1 MPGFDL
7 EGIIQGAVTGLVGGT
22 SKIIDS
28 INAPKEM
35 KAQIQ
40 EQIAALASNHQ
51 DALLTAM
58 RDNEKL
64 HADEK
69 KALIADVASARAMN
83 STIQST
89 KESSWLS
96 KNIPYCLAIFMTGI
110 WGTCTIYIIFRMLN
124 LVVVD
129 PKVDMTSI
137 MAMYA
142 GITGLYATVLNF
154 YFGSTHNSKDK
165 DATIA
170 AQAATISN
178 S

>member
-1 MPGFDL
+1 MPGFD
-7 EGIIQGAVTGLVGGT
+7 IASMITGAVTGLGGAA
-22 SKIIDS
+22 SKLIDS
-28 INAPKEM
+28 INAPREM
-35 KAQIQ
+35 KAQLTEDVNKAIS
-40 EQIAALASNHQ
+40 EHQ
-51 DALLTAM
+51 DALLAASTE
-58 RDNEKL
+58 NERL
-64 HADEK
+64 HEEEK
-69 KALIADVASARAMN
+69 QALIADVASARSMN
-83 STIQST
+83 SAIQT
-89 KESSWLS
+89 ATTSSWLS
-96 KNIPYCLAIFMTGI
+96 KNIPYCLAIFMTCI

-170 AQAATISN
+170 AQAQTISN